1 MTNAED
7 DGEAASHFIEPY
19 WDKLNI
25 YDDTITYLN
34 DLEML
39 PFPVR
44 HLLTV
49 WRCDCEICNGGLNQL
64 FFNSTGILAPEA
76 VEGFRAI
83 GLDEC
88 SCCIDSAMRQ
98 FGELYPRD
106 REARMLLLAV
116 LNAPARSEPN
126 GIHFTASMMNITR
139 LRNGWAMKNSS
150 TNMLVRIPS
159 SDFSFFCRIVRSP
172 PASRIL
178 SR

>member
-7 DGEAASHFIEPY
+7 DGEAAWHFIEPY

-25 YDDTITYLN
+25 YDDAITYLS

-39 PFPVR
+39 PLPVR

-49 WRCDCEICNGGLNQL
+49 WRCDSEICNGGLNQL

-88 SCCIDSAMRQ
+88 SCCIDSAIRQ

-106 REARMLLLAV
+106 REARMLLLAG
-116 LNAPARSEPN
+116 LERAGEKRAEWDPFYSLDDEYYSIKKRLGYEKLIDEYARK
-126 GIHFTASMMNITR
+126 NIQ
-139 LRNGWAMKNSS
+139 
-150 TNMLVRIPS
+150 
-159 SDFSFFCRIVRSP
+159 
-172 PASRIL
+172 
-178 SR
+178 